1 MITRTVAYRSSEGWL
16 PICVSDVKND
26 AFLHLYVGFVT
37 EDMYVYFI
45 TTANDPDVF
54 GVYSAMKDAV
64 CSPGGTTIQ
73 GVRTLEKNGFRSAA
87 MEAVIAAYEK
97 TMELQRK

>member
-1 MITRTVAYRSSEGWL
+1 MLIQSMITRTVAYRSSEGWL

-37 EDMYVYFI
+37 EDMYVYYI

-64 CSPGGTTIQ
+64 YTVGVGGKS
-73 GVRTLEKNGFRSAA
+73 EW
-87 MEAVIAAYEK
+87 
-97 TMELQRK
+97 

>member
-1 MITRTVAYRSSEGWL
+1 MDRPGADSVDDHPHRGVPLVRRLAAHLRVGCQKRRL
-16 PICVSDVKND
+16 
-26 AFLHLYVGFVT
+26 LHLYVGFVT

-64 CSPGGTTIQ
+64 YTVGVGGKS
-73 GVRTLEKNGFRSAA
+73 EW
-87 MEAVIAAYEK
+87 
-97 TMELQRK
+97 